1 MTINYINP
9 PLDQSSLEAAAAATA
24 DWPPHCGYYSAVYYN
39 LETGTVWTTDESD
52 SSLGSGGDT
61 ILCVLRTTRKASI
74 KSIRVAIA
82 ERLEIE
88 REAQAILAE
97 RGQSL

>member
-1 MTINYINP
+1 MTIDYINP
-9 PLDQSSLEAAAAATA
+9 PLDLASVETAAAATA

-61 ILCVLRTTRKASI
+61 ILCVLRTTRRASA
-74 KSIRVAIA
+74 KRIRVAIQ
-82 ERLEIE
+82 ETLEIA
-88 REAQAILAE
+88 REAQAILDE
-97 RGQSL
+97 RGDCR

>member
-1 MTINYINP
+1 MTINYNNP
-9 PLDQSSLEAAAAATA
+9 PLDQSSLEAAAAATSN
-24 DWPPHCGYYSAVYYN
+24 WPPHCGYYSAVYYN

-52 SSLGSGGDT
+52 SSLGGGDT
-61 ILCVLRTTRKASI
+61 ILCVLRTTRRASVKRI
-74 KSIRVAIA
+74 QAAIQ
-82 ERLEIE
+82 ETLEIA

>member
-1 MTINYINP
+1 MPINYNTP

-24 DWPPHCGYYSAVYYN
+24 TWPPRCGYYSAVYYN

-52 SSLGSGGDT
+52 SHTAADDPA
-61 ILCVLRTTRKASI
+61 ILCVLRTTTRASVQRI
-74 KSIRVAIA
+74 QAAIQ

>member
-1 MTINYINP
+1 MTINYYNP
-9 PLDQSSLEAAAAATA
+9 PLDQSSLEAAAAATSN
-24 DWPPHCGYYSAVYYN
+24 WPPHCGYYSAVYYN

-61 ILCVLRTTRKASI
+61 ILCVLRTVRKASA
-74 KSIRVAIA
+74 KRIRAAIQ
-82 ERLEIE
+82 ETLEIA
-88 REAQAILAE
+88 RDAQAILAE